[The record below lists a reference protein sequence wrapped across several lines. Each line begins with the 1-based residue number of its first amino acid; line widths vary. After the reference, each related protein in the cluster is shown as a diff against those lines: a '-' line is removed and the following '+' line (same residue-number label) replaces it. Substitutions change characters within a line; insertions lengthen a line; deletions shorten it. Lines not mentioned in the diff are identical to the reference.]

1 MSVQGENS
9 IPMSLNLLRKS
20 ALLIFVSSCCC
31 SCLIS
36 QTLEEHPQKVPFCT
50 VVREPEVYK
59 DTLITLRVRVT
70 SFRHGTLISDPSCP
84 KRGIGLLPRQLV
96 VEGTSVSHFYQFLQE
111 RRLAKTPIFATIT
124 GRLSTERHDGFV
136 KWNRVFRFES
146 VSEVSEGNQQ
156 TNR

>member
-1 MSVQGENS
+1 VSVQEENS
-9 IPMSLNLLRKS
+9 IPMSLNLLWRS
-20 ALLIFVSSCCC
+20 ALLICVSSCC
-31 SCLIS
+31 SYLIS

-50 VVREPEVYK
+50 LLREPERYK
-59 DTLITLRVRVT
+59 DILITMRVRVT

-84 KRGIGLLPRQLV
+84 KRAIGLVPKQSV
-96 VEGTSVSHFYQFLQE
+96 VEATSVSHFYQLLQE
-111 RRLAKTPIFATIT
+111 RRLSKTPIFATMT

-146 VSEVSEGNQQ
+146 VSEVSEGDQQ